1 MDKLIYHEDKKIIIS
16 NDGATIIKLLNIV
29 HPAANIL
36 VDIAKTQDDEVGD
49 GTTSVVLLACEFL
62 RMAKPFIEDGIHP
75 RIIVNGY
82 RKACNLVLDH
92 LDELKIDWSKRVKKD
107 RRLMLE
113 RCAQT
118 ALNSKLIANYKQFF
132 GPMIV
137 DAVQS
142 LNENL
147 NLDMIGIAKVSG
159 GSITETQLIKGVAFK
174 KTFSYAGFEQQPKK
188 LKNPKIALLQHELE
202 LKSERE
208 NAEIR
213 ISDPS
218 QYQKLVD
225 AEWRIIYEKLEII
238 VKSGAQIV
246 LSELPIGDLATQ
258 YFADCNIFCAGR
270 VPKGDIIRIAA
281 ATGAKLQTSITEL
294 KSSVLGT
301 CGSFE
306 EKQIGS
312 ERYNFFLNCPMT
324 KTVTFILRGGADQY
338 IQETERSLHDGI
350 MIVKRCIQYQSI
362 VPGGGAIEMELSK
375 KLRQHARR
383 IRDKSQ
389 IIINAF
395 SKAFEII
402 PRQLATNSGFDST
415 DIVNELRY
423 KHSKGDKYFG
433 IDIDNER
440 TFDTF
445 ENFIW
450 EPTLSK
456 YASIS
461 AACET
466 ACTILSIDE
475 TIRNP
480 HIENTSE
487 KELQKVNN
495 SDI

>member
-1 MDKLIYHEDKKIIIS
+1 MDKLIYEENKKVTIS

-29 HPAANIL
+29 HPAAKIL
-36 VDIAKTQDDEVGD
+36 IDIAKTQDHEVGD
-49 GTTSVVLLACEFL
+49 GTTTVVLLACEFL
-62 RMAKPFIEDGIHP
+62 RMAKPFVQDGIHP

-92 LDELKIDWSKRVKKD
+92 LDDLKIDWSKRMKNDK
-107 RRLMLE
+107 RLMLE
-113 RCAQT
+113 KCAQT
-118 ALNSKLIANYKQFF
+118 ALNSKLIANYKVFF
-132 GPMIV
+132 SSMIV

-142 LNENL
+142 LNGNL
-147 NLDMIGIAKVSG
+147 DLDMIGIAKIPG
-159 GSITETQLIKGVAFK
+159 GSTTESQLIKGVAFK

-213 ISDPS
+213 LNNPS
-218 QYQKLVD
+218 QYQKLID
-225 AEWRIIYEKLEII
+225 AEWKIIYEKLEII

-270 VPKGDIIRIAA
+270 VPKDDIMRIAA
-281 ATGAKLQTSITEL
+281 ATGAKLQTSISGL
-294 KSSVLGT
+294 NSSSLGT
-301 CGSFE
+301 CGNFE
-306 EKQIGS
+306 EKQIGN
-312 ERYNFFLNCPMT
+312 ERYNFFLNCPIT
-324 KTVTFILRGGADQY
+324 KTVTFIIRGGAEQY

-362 VPGGGAIEMELSK
+362 VPGGGATEMELSR
-375 KLRQHARR
+375 KLRQHARK

-389 IIINAF
+389 VILNAF
-395 SKAFEII
+395 AKAFEVI
-402 PRQLATNSGFDST
+402 PRQLAINSGFDST
-415 DIVNELRY
+415 NLINELRY
-423 KHSKGDKYFG
+423 KHSKGNKYQG
-433 IDIDNER
+433 IDIDNEQ

-456 YASIS
+456 YSSIS

-480 HIENTSE
+480 RLEDVP
-487 KELQKVNN
+487 K
-495 SDI
+495 